1 MCQGPHTL
9 LSPGTDL
16 KNSSYGLLILQ
27 IFPKKYITHNQ
38 LRLLSLFVLIFSPSH
53 FLFFFFHTSF
63 TLGDIECVGGFGDLH
78 EGKLN

>member
-27 IFPKKYITHNQ
+27 IFLKKFITHNQ

-53 FLFFFFHTSF
+53 FLFFVFSHF
-63 TLGDIECVGGFGDLH
+63 LYIG
-78 EGKLN
+78 